1 MQSQTSYKNTRP
13 ERQYSVVT
21 TELLCPLE
29 HHISPLCAPLL
40 PSPPPTAFTIYII
53 RTLGQGQPLCLHSSL
68 HNDVVPLLGLPSAV
82 VSKI

>member
-21 TELLCPLE
+21 TELSCPLE
-29 HHISPLCAPLL
+29 HHISPLCAPL
-40 PSPPPTAFTIYII
+40 PTTPTVFTIYII